1 MGTSRLETFAD
12 GVLAIAATLL
22 ILDVS
27 VGGSPLST
35 QLARAWPSYVA
46 YMVSFL
52 TIGIIWVNHHAIMD
66 QVARCDRTFLVVNVF
81 FLMVVAFIPFPTRLV
96 AQHLRGD
103 GAEEAAIAYGVTL
116 TLTAV
121 FFNILWFYAARGGRL
136 ARRVLAQGVRRADRL
151 AHLQAAA
158 GVQDA
163 HRAGP
168 VVAAGV
174 LVNSRRPPEL
184 AHRHHEH
191 VVREAAVARS
201 STSAATP
208 ASNCG
213 SSRRFS
219 SVKLLPCVSHPP
231 PACTV
236 TNVTP
241 ASTSRRASKHD

>member
-27 VGGSPLST
+27 VSGSPLST

-46 YMVSFL
+46 YMVSFI

-103 GAEEAAIAYGVTL
+103 GAEAAAFAYGVTL

-121 FFNILWFYAARGGRL
+121 FFNILWFYAARDGRL
-136 ARRVLAQGVRRADRL
+136 LREDADPR
-151 AHLQAAA
+151 
-158 GVQDA
+158 
-163 HRAGP
+163 
-168 VVAAGV
+168 
-174 LVNSRRPPEL
+174 
-184 AHRHHEH
+184 
-191 VVREAAVARS
+191 VVRGISRS
-201 STSAATP
+201 YRPGPWIYLAATLIAFANP
-208 ASNCG
+208 SVSLALFAAFALFYVLE
-213 SSRRFS
+213 SSLFGRDR
-219 SVKLLPCVSHPP
+219 V
-231 PACTV
+231 A
-236 TNVTP
+236 
-241 ASTSRRASKHD
+241 